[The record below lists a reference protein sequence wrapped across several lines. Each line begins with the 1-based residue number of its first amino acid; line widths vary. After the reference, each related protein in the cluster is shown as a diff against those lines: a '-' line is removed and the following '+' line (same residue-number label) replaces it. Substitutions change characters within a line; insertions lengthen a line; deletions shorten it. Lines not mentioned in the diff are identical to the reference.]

1 MWLYPETN
9 HKTKKEIQ
17 NFLLDWNP
25 SFWKP
30 TFLESSD
37 MGSIN
42 ESEHNNNNWI
52 IMLLKAT
59 ATRPHFRSV
68 NSASLFPQP
77 LTRKSKL
84 DSET

>member
-1 MWLYPETN
+1 MIMWLYPETN

-42 ESEHNNNNWI
+42 ESEHNNNN
-52 IMLLKAT
+52 
-59 ATRPHFRSV
+59 
-68 NSASLFPQP
+68 
-77 LTRKSKL
+77 
-84 DSET
+84 